1 MMEVDV
7 NTVVLA
13 ARVYVALR
21 ERFFIAD
28 VCGDKDDADGGEVIA
43 TIRGAIVDYV
53 DEKFGTSLQ

>member
-13 ARVYVALR
+13 ARVYAALR

-28 VCGDKDDADGGEVIA
+28 VCGGKADADGGEVIA
-43 TIRGAIVDYV
+43 TIRGAMVDYV
-53 DEKFGTSLQ
+53 DETFGASSQ